1 MYQLLPVLHRLQVLL
16 LPFLGLIL
24 LLQVGFDGLVLGV
37 EVTHVLQTHCY
48 TNESTKLSTQ
58 VAAAQMIEVVDYQ
71 SNGSADRSQAP
82 PIHVSKYVCESLTF
96 YCNYNFGFQRLL

>member
-48 TNESTKLSTQ
+48 TNESTKL
-58 VAAAQMIEVVDYQ
+58 
-71 SNGSADRSQAP
+71 N
-82 PIHVSKYVCESLTF
+82 
-96 YCNYNFGFQRLL
+96 RLLRWLWLR

>member
-37 EVTHVLQTHCY
+37 EVTHVLQTQCY
-48 TNESTKLSTQ
+48 THESTQTELPTQ
-58 VAAAQMIEVVDYQ
+58 AAAAQMIEVVDYQ
-71 SNGSADRSQAP
+71 SKGSADQSQAL

-96 YCNYNFGFQRLL
+96 YFNYTLGFQ

>member
-48 TNESTKLSTQ
+48 TNESTKL
-58 VAAAQMIEVVDYQ
+58 
-71 SNGSADRSQAP
+71 
-82 PIHVSKYVCESLTF
+82 
-96 YCNYNFGFQRLL
+96 